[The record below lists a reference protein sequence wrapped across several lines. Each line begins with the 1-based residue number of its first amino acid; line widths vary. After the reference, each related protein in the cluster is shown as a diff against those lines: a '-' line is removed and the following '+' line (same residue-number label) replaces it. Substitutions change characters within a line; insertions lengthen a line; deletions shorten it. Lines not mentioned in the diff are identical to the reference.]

1 MRSAEYEAKQSGRQ
15 VVAPSKEVIYS
26 LVEAPQNPI
35 ALSSSAMTTTT
46 SPALARVRGFTV
58 DLLQVLKTGPRR
70 TYALCI
76 QTQKMHQYVGTYLNR
91 MQNYGL
97 VMKNGSFW
105 NLTVLGTEF
114 TEYLNRE
121 DEWSQASNQTNKP
134 IRHLEY
140 RKNTEGKH
148 LDNTTL
154 RKVEFQSRFDLWLR
168 ENPLSDVEKV
178 VVDTLIEHYQK
189 TRSKFILVD
198 TKYELAERLNQNP
211 EDVIQALRNLY
222 QDRVAY
228 LFRHGLGWKLGLY
241 QAFVEGLEKQTGV
254 SS

>member
-46 SPALARVRGFTV
+46 TSQALARVRGFTV
-58 DLLQVLKTGPRR
+58 DLLMALQKGPLRTLGIIEKTGKPANYVSRYLWNMQKYGLVLKT
-70 TYALCI
+70 
-76 QTQKMHQYVGTYLNR
+76 
-91 MQNYGL
+91 
-97 VMKNGSFW
+97 GSFW
-105 NLTVLGTEF
+105 NLTVLGESF
-114 TEYLNRE
+114 VNYLHRE
-121 DEWSQASNQTNKP
+121 VEIEIEIRNLYERKKKEERNLDETVLQ
-134 IRHLEY
+134 R
-140 RKNTEGKH
+140 
-148 LDNTTL
+148 
-154 RKVEFQSRFDLWLR
+154 VEFQSRFDLWLK

-178 VVDTLIEHYQK
+178 VVDALVAHYQK

-211 EDVIQALRNLY
+211 ESLIEALRHLY
-222 QDRVAY
+222 QDRIAY
-228 LFRHGLGWKLGLY
+228 LFRHGLGWKVGLY
-241 QAFVEGLEKQTGV
+241 RAFVEGLEKIEGV